1 MVMIRPK
8 GKAAKIAKQVL
19 RGKGVKAA
27 TSGEKNEK
35 MKISGP
41 YLQH

>member
-8 GKAAKIAKQVL
+8 GKATQIAEKVMKK
-19 RGKGVKAA
+19 RGK
-27 TSGEKNEK
+27 
-35 MKISGP
+35 KIQKGQDYEHIKLQTP

>member
-8 GKAAKIAKQVL
+8 GKAAKIAEKVL
-19 RGKGVKAA
+19 KNKGVKVQ
-27 TSGEKNEK
+27 SGD
-35 MKISGP
+35 KIQKTKLQTP